1 MERVRKE
8 MANIRTKEG
17 SIIPTYDNNGLIIQ
31 GVVQIKSLLVVYRS
45 SFSIP
50 PSFNSGVMNGDQSLN
65 FIGVLDLSLHWTRK
79 ININIDLMMGLMK
92 RMCCFNIFCFC
103 FISYH

>member
-1 MERVRKE
+1 

-50 PSFNSGVMNGDQSLN
+50 PSFNSGVMNGD
-65 FIGVLDLSLHWTRK
+65 IRA
-79 ININIDLMMGLMK
+79 
-92 RMCCFNIFCFC
+92 
-103 FISYH
+103 